1 MEDRET
7 RRAQSADSRFTRRE
21 EVRIA
26 AEIREAGGG
35 KTKID
40 VLDLSVTGF
49 RMHSLAFINPES
61 RVYLTMP
68 GMAPLAAQV
77 AWTKGDYYGCHFD
90 NPLYPAVFDHI
101 VSRFPSLGED

>member
-1 MEDRET
+1 MEDREI
-7 RRAQSADSRFTRRE
+7 RRAHSGESRFTRRA

-26 AEIREAGGG
+26 AEIRETGGG

-49 RMHSLAFINPES
+49 RMHSLSFINPES

-77 AWTKGDYYGCHFD
+77 AWAKGDYYGCRFD

-101 VSRFPSLGED
+101 VSRFPSLGGG

>member
-7 RRAQSADSRFTRRE
+7 GRAESEESRFTRRA

-35 KTKID
+35 KTIVD

-49 RMHSLAFINPES
+49 RMHSLAFINAES

-68 GMAPLAAQV
+68 GMAPLVAQV

-101 VSRFPSLGED
+101 VARFPSLGTD